1 MIRPAL
7 ERGDWVLSD
16 RFSGSTIAYQGDGRG
31 LNLQTILDLE
41 RIATAGITPDVTLWL
56 DLPLQESLRRRGARA
71 DDRIE
76 AEGES
81 FLMRVAEGFKRLSA
95 ERGWIPVEADQG
107 AEQVQQIIRR
117 LLEDHFAQALP

>member
-1 MIRPAL
+1 M
-7 ERGDWVLSD
+7 LSD

-81 FLMRVAEGFKRLSA
+81 FLMRVADGFKRLAA

-107 AEQVQQIIRR
+107 AEQVQQLIRR
-117 LLEDHFAQALP
+117 LLEDRFAQALP